1 MKSAT
6 INISEK
12 IFVYKSKLVI
22 FSILVLAVGTTS
34 AQYRTPAQAVP
45 VAPQN
50 AEAAPAV
57 PVAKPTRPKSKVTL
71 NFEDEFI
78 KGNYDAPDI
87 LLMNSRK
94 HIKYKDLFNTRNHF
108 IDEIESNRGLFNAHR
123 K

>member
-1 MKSAT
+1 MALSTLIGLTASAQIRIPTQAT
-6 INISEK
+6 ISR
-12 IFVYKSKLVI
+12 
-22 FSILVLAVGTTS
+22 A
-34 AQYRTPAQAVP
+34 PAQAKP
-45 VAPQN
+45 VEAETAP
-50 AEAAPAV
+50 AAPT
-57 PVAKPTRPKSKVTL
+57 AKPTRPKSKVTI

-78 KGNYDAPDI
+78 KGNYDAPEI